1 METLYHAGLTNAV
14 TATVLAI
21 FVACAGRL
29 LRRRPA
35 VVHSLWLIVLLKLVT
50 PPIYEIAIPWPER
63 WGLVPPVAINLVSGP
78 TTETMGEPAFLEVD
92 TQPSVATTL
101 AEPEVVVTRPLD
113 APDSDGMIP
122 VGDAV
127 HIDWMKLAMFVW
139 LSGAVVTLS
148 VSLMRIIRFQKAL
161 TATER
166 ASDETQEWVD
176 ALAARLGIVRAP
188 SVWWVDGRIPP
199 LIWSLGVRPRM
210 IIPRSLWKSLDDR
223 QRTTLIV
230 HELAHVQRG
239 DHRVRIFEL
248 VVTALYWWHPVLWW
262 ARKALRD
269 AEEQC
274 ADAWVVWACP
284 DSAKSYAETLLETLD
299 FLNRS
304 DFAQPLF
311 ASGFGKVHH
320 LRKRLTM
327 IMTEKT
333 PRSLGLWG
341 TLGALGLGA
350 LLLPAQ
356 ASWAQKTEEQKLEYR
371 LIINDESDQAA
382 SESRTAMIVSDDA
395 NYSADVA
402 VVGNKKDADAEG
414 AKAAE
419 FDFEFRVD
427 DSPAII
433 VSGPLDEAMTKLKS
447 ELDKLE
453 SDIDAG
459 PDTAHLMTKL
469 KAELDHLPKD
479 GKLSAEQKERKKAVE
494 HAVREMEEVAKMRKE
509 RKKALEHAV
518 RELEKVVKKAPKG
531 AAAKELKSLQKMRIQ
546 LRNNSGDAKVVKEA
560 TLSPEKKAEIDQA
573 RTRVKALAAELTSKQ
588 KELREAQ
595 MSLNKL
601 VGAGRLQTV
610 TVATPLQGRVV
621 ERQVGRMKEVGPLP
635 TKSGSGATTLKS
647 GTERRAAEQS
657 EKRLE
662 NLEKKL
668 EKLLEE
674 VAALKK
680 DRAK

>member
-29 LRRRPA
+29 LQRRPA

-63 WGLVPPVAINLVSGP
+63 WGLAPPTAINLVSGP
-78 TTETMGEPAFLEVD
+78 TTETMGEPAFLEVG
-92 TQPSVATTL
+92 TQPAVAASL
-101 AEPEVVVTRPLD
+101 GEPEIVVTPALD
-113 APDSDGMIP
+113 APDSDGMMP

-127 HIDWMKLAMFVW
+127 HIDWMKLAIFVW
-139 LSGAVVTLS
+139 LSGAVVTLV
-148 VSLMRIIRFQKAL
+148 VSLLRIIRFQKAL
-161 TATER
+161 AAAER
-166 ASDETQEWVD
+166 VSDETQDWVD
-176 ALAARLGIVRAP
+176 ALAATLGIVRTP

-230 HELAHVQRG
+230 HELAHVERG
-239 DHRVRIFEL
+239 DHRLRVFEL

-304 DFAQPLF
+304 DFAEPLF

-356 ASWAQKTEEQKLEYR
+356 ASWAQKTEGYKLEYD
-371 LIINDESDQAA
+371 IIVKDEPG
-382 SESRTAMIVSDDA
+382 ESIRESQNATIVFDDA
-395 NYSADVA
+395 SGATA
-402 VVGNKKDADAEG
+402 VTLVEDKKEAEAEG
-414 AKAAE
+414 AKNAEIE
-419 FDFEFRVD
+419 FDFKID
-427 DSPAII
+427 GSPAVV
-433 VSGPLDEAMTKLKS
+433 VSGPLDEAM
-447 ELDKLE
+447 
-453 SDIDAG
+453 AQ
-459 PDTAHLMTKL
+459 L
-469 KAELDHLPKD
+469 KAEIDKLPKD
-479 GKLSAEQKERKKAVE
+479 GKLSDEQKG
-494 HAVREMEEVAKMRKE
+494 

-518 RELEKVVKKAPKG
+518 RELEKVAKKAPKG
-531 AAAKELKSLQKMRIQ
+531 AGAKELKSLQKVQIHV
-546 LRNNSGDAKVVKEA
+546 RNDSGDEKGMKDA
-560 TLSPEKKAEIDQA
+560 TLGPEKKAEIDQA
-573 RTRVKALAAELTSKQ
+573 RARVKALAAELMSKQ

-601 VGAGRLQTV
+601 VVGGKLRTV

-621 ERQVGRMKEVGPLP
+621 ERQVGRMKEVGPLTIKP
-635 TKSGSGATTLKS
+635 DGGTTTLKS
-647 GTERRAAEQS
+647 GTASRAAEQS